1 MKIPVETNIHEN
13 LNNTTNNSISFSS
26 WVSKSHPSTDELR
39 NIFINMDL
47 AMKYIH
53 GKGFC
58 IKSFDPKD
66 IKILNNDINEIKY
79 DTVLRMPNDYNDQ
92 QELIREDIY
101 SSAFLQI
108 GVYTN
113 CLKYLKPKFLN
124 ENFDQ
129 FSTFLPETDISY
141 YRGVV
146 QRGATVYLSEYVVE
160 KKRRDLQSLERE
172 VESSGVNNSKGR
184 ALVKSNGHNLTSD
197 QLLNSNVNINSS
209 IYSQLDNRRE
219 SAFTN
224 FLFCMMICFIIGF
237 IILFT
242 VFMLNSI

>member
-26 WVSKSHPSTDELR
+26 WLSKSHPSTDELR

-101 SSAFLQI
+101 SSAFLAN
-108 GVYTN
+108 T
-113 CLKYLKPKFLN
+113 KDKF
-124 ENFDQ
+124 NFSCIPFDNSVTFIFLSKFINFNKSSN
-129 FSTFLPETDISY
+129 FS
-141 YRGVV
+141 
-146 QRGATVYLSEYVVE
+146 
-160 KKRRDLQSLERE
+160 
-172 VESSGVNNSKGR
+172 SS
-184 ALVKSNGHNLTSD
+184 KSS
-197 QLLNSNVNINSS
+197 
-209 IYSQLDNRRE
+209 
-219 SAFTN
+219 
-224 FLFCMMICFIIGF
+224 
-237 IILFT
+237 
-242 VFMLNSI
+242 